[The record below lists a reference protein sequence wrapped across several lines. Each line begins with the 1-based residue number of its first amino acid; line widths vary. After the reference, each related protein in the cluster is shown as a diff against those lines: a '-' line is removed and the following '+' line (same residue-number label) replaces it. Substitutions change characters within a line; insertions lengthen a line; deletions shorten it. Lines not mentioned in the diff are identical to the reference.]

1 MTVIWTETA
10 KFHWKQATDYIAKEF
25 GISAVESFIEITNY
39 TVRQISE
46 LPNSGPIEPLLSDR
60 TFCHRSIV
68 FAKHSKLVYSV
79 FDDYVLINDYWD
91 TRQESENLKKRL

>member
-10 KFHWKQATDYIAKEF
+10 KFHWKQATDYIA
-25 GISAVESFIEITNY
+25 N
-39 TVRQISE
+39 
-46 LPNSGPIEPLLSDR
+46 R